1 MYDHLFLLCKSVL
14 TSVFFFFSFSL
25 SFPSLFLPVKGSSTE
40 AADIFAQDLANH
52 VGIAIPDFRILK
64 LGEEEYK
71 VSTVFITVSTICS
84 ISVYI
89 YYLYCFVFIFYYS
102 WVTVL
107 LTEAA

>member
-14 TSVFFFFSFSL
+14 TFVFFFFSFSL

-71 VSTVFITVSTICS
+71 VSTVLLLFLPFAPSLYIFII
-84 ISVYI
+84 YI
-89 YYLYCFVFIFYYS
+89 ALFSSFII
-102 WVTVL
+102 L
-107 LTEAA
+107 G